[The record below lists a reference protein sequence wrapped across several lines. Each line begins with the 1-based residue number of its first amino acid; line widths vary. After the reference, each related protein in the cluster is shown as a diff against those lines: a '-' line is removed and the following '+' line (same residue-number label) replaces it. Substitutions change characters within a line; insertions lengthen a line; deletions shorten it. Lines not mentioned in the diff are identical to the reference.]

1 MEINNLNHN
10 PTLRELLKNYVMRMY
25 EEASILDDEH
35 LLTEYRL
42 LLRENRLN
50 DLFTEEKLIN
60 YWKDGNEFNG

>member
-10 PTLRELLKNYVMRMY
+10 PTLRELLKNYVLRMY

-35 LLTEYRL
+35 LLTEYHL

>member
-1 MEINNLNHN
+1 MEINNLQHN
-10 PTLRELLKNYVMRMY
+10 PTLRDLLKNYVLRIY

-60 YWKDGNEFNG
+60 HWKDGNEFNG

>member
-1 MEINNLNHN
+1 MEINNLKHN
-10 PTLRELLKNYVMRMY
+10 PTLRELLKNYVLRMY

-35 LLTEYRL
+35 LLMEYRL

>member
-1 MEINNLNHN
+1 MEINNLQHN
-10 PTLRELLKNYVMRMY
+10 PTLRDLLKNYVLRIY

-35 LLTEYRL
+35 LLMEYRL

>member
-10 PTLRELLKNYVMRMY
+10 PILRDLLKNYVIRMY
-25 EEASILDDEH
+25 QEDSVTDDEH
-35 LLTEYRL
+35 LLLEYHL

-50 DLFTEEKLIN
+50 DLFMEEKLIN

>member
-1 MEINNLNHN
+1 MEINNLQHN
-10 PTLRELLKNYVMRMY
+10 PTLRDLLKNYVLRMY

-35 LLTEYRL
+35 LLMEYRL

-60 YWKDGNEFNG
+60 YWKDGNEFK

>member
-10 PTLRELLKNYVMRMY
+10 PTLRELLINYVLRMY

-35 LLTEYRL
+35 LLMEYRL

-50 DLFTEEKLIN
+50 DLFMEERLIN
-60 YWKDGNEFNG
+60 YWKYGNEFKR